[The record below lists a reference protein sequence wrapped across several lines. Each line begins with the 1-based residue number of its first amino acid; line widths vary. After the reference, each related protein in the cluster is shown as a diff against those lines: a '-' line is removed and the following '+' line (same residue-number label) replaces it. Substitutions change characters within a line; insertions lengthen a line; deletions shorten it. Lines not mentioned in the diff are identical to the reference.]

1 LHANRDT
8 TTVAT
13 TTGQGGPTP
22 TSPAGGGAAD
32 NNPAGAHHRATA
44 GCKPTPPGTASSK
57 GDSLVLFDLDG
68 TLLRGDSGTRLILG
82 LLVRSP
88 WRVLVAAVLTPLLG
102 PLILIP
108 STKAAGA
115 SGFLWVATV
124 GLPEYRLQQRV
135 QAEASRTAARKR
147 KLIIPAAWRL
157 LRDHQAHGHHI
168 VIVTGCWENLAQPS
182 LERLGLEGFTLVGSR
197 TRTFLG
203 GYISYRHCYGPRKL
217 ECLAEHG
224 IHPPWEY
231 AYSDSASDLPVL
243 SQARKPA
250 LVRPSAIGLRAVRQR
265 LNTVTVVR

>member
-1 LHANRDT
+1 MQGPSHQPGSA
-8 TTVAT
+8 AT
-13 TTGQGGPTP
+13 RATGDRTTGDRTIGDSDREVGARDRVTR
-22 TSPAGGGAAD
+22 GAAT
-32 NNPAGAHHRATA
+32 R
-44 GCKPTPPGTASSK
+44 K

-68 TLLRGDSGTRLILG
+68 TLLRGDSGTRLIVG
-82 LLVRSP
+82 LLIRSP
-88 WRVLVAAVLTPLLG
+88 WRVLVAALLVPFLG

-135 QAEASRTAARKR
+135 QAEASRTAERKH
-147 KLIIPAAWRL
+147 KLAIPAAWRL

-182 LERLGLEGFTLVGSR
+182 LQRLGLEGFTLVGSR

-203 GYISYRHCYGPRKL
+203 GYVSYRHCYGPRKL

-224 IHPPWEY
+224 IHPPWDY

-243 SQARKPA
+243 SQARQPA
-250 LVRPSAIGLRAVRQR
+250 LVRPSALGLRTVRQR
-265 LNTVTVVR
+265 LSTVVVVR